1 MITQNGNTYYGLS
14 TDTPKPTGAVL
25 NGREF
30 KEMDTSKTYYY
41 DAENQQWLEWTPGGG
56 GGE

>member
-1 MITQNGNTYYGLS
+1 MITQIGNTYYGLS
-14 TDTPKPTGAVL
+14 TNTPKPTGAVL

-30 KEMDTSKTYYY
+30 KEMDTGKVYYY
-41 DAENQQWLEWTPGGG
+41 DAENQQWLEWTQGGG

>member
-1 MITQNGNTYYGLS
+1 MITQIGNTYYGLS
-14 TDTPKPTGAVL
+14 TDDPKPTGAVL

-30 KEMDTSKTYYY
+30 KEMDTGKTYYF
-41 DAENQQWLEWTPGGG
+41 DAENGVWLEWTQGG